1 MVLEKNKSCMAY
13 TASRVHYYALSKS
26 AGCSKQHV
34 DCDTCKG
41 TGNLTFN
48 FTEVSEILPCY
59 SCKNGTVT
67 KARHTYNRHLW
78 CACKDKQA
86 VPAIYA
92 RDGVLIFGN
101 ITKLCSQCG
110 FVRQFS

>member
-1 MVLEKNKSCMAY
+1 MAY

-26 AGCSKQHV
+26 VTSSKQRMV
-34 DCDTCKG
+34 CDTCKG
-41 TGNLTFN
+41 SGQLTFN

-59 SCKNGTVT
+59 SCTNGTVT

-101 ITKLCSQCG
+101 ITKLCSHCG